1 MRFLHK
7 LLRWNVSGFVFELR
21 ELRNFVAVAER
32 LNVSRAAEVVH
43 ISQSALTRQIQS
55 LERKM
60 GVALFERLGKRLIL
74 TAEGEDL
81 LGRAAALLDHAQELT
96 NHAFGLEQGHT
107 GLLRVAASPQTN
119 AWLMSPV
126 IAEFRRNFPNVDL
139 NLSEGHNDDLLSYV
153 EHGVA
158 HVSVAHL
165 GVNNLLV
172 GRKLFSAQI
181 FAMLPP
187 NHPLLGR
194 RKVRIADIAGDDLLV
209 MRRGFLTRHL
219 FDQACAAHQVRPRI
233 FLESDSTHTLVALAR
248 DGHGV
253 AIVSTSARDTREL
266 HHATPIVSARCE
278 TQADVSAIWNPNRY
292 RPACLSAFVE
302 LLEKH
307 ARQCD

>member
-1 MRFLHK
+1 M
-7 LLRWNVSGFVFELR
+7 FELR

-55 LERKM
+55 LERKL
-60 GVALFERLGKRLIL
+60 GVPLFERLGKRLIL

-81 LGRAAALLDHAQELT
+81 LDRASELLDRAQDLT
-96 NHAFGLEQGHT
+96 NHAFGLEHGHA

-126 IAEFRRNFPNVDL
+126 LAEFRAAYPNVDL

-153 EHGVA
+153 EHGAV
-158 HVSVAHL
+158 HISVAHL
-165 GVNNLLV
+165 GVNNMLV
-172 GRKLFSAQI
+172 GRKLFAAQI
-181 FAMLPP
+181 YALLPP
-187 NHPLLGR
+187 NHPFANRPKIRVTDLA
-194 RKVRIADIAGDDLLV
+194 KDDLLV

-233 FLESDSTHTLVALAR
+233 FLESNSTHTLVALAN

-253 AIVSTSARDTREL
+253 AIVSTSAQDTGEL
-266 HHATPIVSARCE
+266 HHATPIVSGRCE

-292 RPACLSAFVE
+292 RPACLPAFVA

-307 ARQCD
+307 ASAETSLS